1 MTDSSP
7 HLRPLGGRNGQ
18 LQPRLAGKQA
28 RLSEAHWRASPLQ
41 IAYTGRQ
48 HTLKMGNWVLS
59 GRPVA
64 GRLVRMSNW
73 SGAFGIDRAPISVR
87 LRLRGMFA
95 LLRFSGSGWPVA
107 VAAGLAFAAALA
119 ATGTAHSQTGSAI
132 PPTAVPQPASVG
144 TVGNAPG
151 SDVQEPPAAKPADGA
166 ATIPANA
173 PRVGPLPA
181 GQVLADDYGIGAQ
194 DLLEIQVFGIDELKR
209 EVRVNSRGIISLPL
223 IGPVVLAGLTSQDAE
238 ALIASKYAK
247 DYLQDPQVSVFIKEF
262 TSQRITLEG
271 AVAKPGIYPIRGEIT
286 LMQAIALA
294 GGQGQLPDLHEVLV
308 YRREGGEK

>member
-1 MTDSSP
+1 
-7 HLRPLGGRNGQ
+7 
-18 LQPRLAGKQA
+18 
-28 RLSEAHWRASPLQ
+28 
-41 IAYTGRQ
+41 
-48 HTLKMGNWVLS
+48 
-59 GRPVA
+59 
-64 GRLVRMSNW
+64 
-73 SGAFGIDRAPISVR
+73 
-87 LRLRGMFA
+87 MFA
-95 LLRFSGSGWPVA
+95 LLRFVSSGWPAA

-132 PPTAVPQPASVG
+132 PPTAAPQPAVVG
-144 TVGNAPG
+144 NVANAPG
-151 SDVQEPPAAKPADGA
+151 NDVQMPPAVKPADGA

-181 GQVLADDYGIGAQ
+181 GQVLADDYRIGAQ

-238 ALIASKYAK
+238 TLIASKYAK

-308 YRREGGEK
+308 YRREGGEKVMHTYDLDKIRAGEVEDPSLINEDIVVVKRAPGRVVLRDSFFGDLINILNPLNYLPRAGY